1 MNRRYQARSHVS
13 MSSPRD
19 LRLRLCRYDGSR
31 GSPEPSAS
39 PPTRQCLRRDLRLEG
54 LADIFDIISDF
65 GNASEF
71 GLKGLP
77 TTSASP
83 LLWLEG
89 LTATFGCYF
98 NLYVIYLDYFH
109 YTRSL
114 SHEHQPR
121 GAGGVLE
128 DPFILDDE
136 VLSGARVRRL
146 EDVAAPF
153 GHGNADCIGSRSRGY
168 HGGVLEDQFTLE
180 DGALPEAQR
189 RSHLLVEAQK
199 RSYLRNQI
207 PEDLRLALV

>member
-54 LADIFDIISDF
+54 LAAIFDF

-71 GLKGLP
+71 GSKGSP

-83 LLWLEG
+83 LLWLEE
-89 LTATFGCYF
+89 LAATFGCYI
-98 NLYVIYLDYFH
+98 NLYIIYIDYFH
-109 YTRSL
+109 YMRSL

-128 DPFILDDE
+128 DQFILDDE
-136 VLSGARVRRL
+136 VLSGARERRL
-146 EDVAAPF
+146 EDATATF
-153 GHGNADCIGSRSRGY
+153 GHDDSNCIGSWS
-168 HGGVLEDQFTLE
+168 
-180 DGALPEAQR
+180 
-189 RSHLLVEAQK
+189 
-199 RSYLRNQI
+199 
-207 PEDLRLALV
+207 

>member
-1 MNRRYQARSHVS
+1 

-19 LRLRLCRYDGSR
+19 IRLRLHRYDGSR
-31 GSPEPSAS
+31 GSPEPSAL

-54 LADIFDIISDF
+54 LADIFDTISDF

-71 GLKGLP
+71 GLKGSP

-98 NLYVIYLDYFH
+98 NLYVIYIDYFH
-109 YTRSL
+109 YMRSL

-128 DPFILDDE
+128 DQFILDDE
-136 VLSGARVRRL
+136 VLSGARERRL
-146 EDVAAPF
+146 EDATATF
-153 GHGNADCIGSRSRGY
+153 GHDDSNCIGSRS
-168 HGGVLEDQFTLE
+168 
-180 DGALPEAQR
+180 
-189 RSHLLVEAQK
+189 
-199 RSYLRNQI
+199 
-207 PEDLRLALV
+207 

>member
-1 MNRRYQARSHVS
+1 

-54 LADIFDIISDF
+54 LADIFDTISDF

-83 LLWLEG
+83 LLCLEG

-98 NLYVIYLDYFH
+98 NLYVIYIDYFH
-109 YTRSL
+109 YMRSL
-114 SHEHQPR
+114 SHELPAR

-128 DPFILDDE
+128 DQFI
-136 VLSGARVRRL
+136 
-146 EDVAAPF
+146 
-153 GHGNADCIGSRSRGY
+153 
-168 HGGVLEDQFTLE
+168 LE

-189 RSHLLVEAQK
+189 RSHSPVKAQK
-199 RSYLRNQI
+199 RSYPQSRI
-207 PEDLRLALV
+207 PEDLKLALV